1 MQYDLAATIHFGP
14 CSRFNE
20 FLLSCM
26 CVSLGLALSF
36 DPHHHQCISKRH
48 RLALQN
54 EDVEPLQE
62 RYLALYYV
70 FDFFLSKKSEEICP
84 VNGTYW
90 VCLFVCFFFTLND
103 NSNRIVTGRFPTILP
118 GKLECSWIF
127 EFLSFIKFGHL
138 SWQFGI
144 VACKK
149 RACVHICSF
158 QQFRP
163 ILLIYWRLDSVW
175 WDPLDWTFLII
186 WITWIMFFSFVLFL
200 NFGLTSLACNNS
212 SSAPGCS
219 FLGLNVR
226 FHGIVQI
233 RWFVNMWS
241 DYLSVCSTERYL
253 SPPLPCSVSFLF
265 PPGASQIVSPR
276 QQLYVP
282 QREPKYPGNQAS
294 FSLLEPFSFPDTL
307 YCLLFLPS
315 LLSPSSLPLVSANI
329 QSHSFLS
336 WFHPGWSHSFFLQPP
351 HLPSHLIDQ
360 VLIFVC
366 LIEQWYITEY
376 EEGYSNWLLS

>member
-186 WITWIMFFSFVLFL
+186 WITWIMFFFFCVVFKFWINKSGVQQFVLCSRMQL
-200 NFGLTSLACNNS
+200 SWSKREISWDCADKMVCEYVERLSVSLQLREILES
-212 SSAPGCS
+212 SSAL
-219 FLGLNVR
+219 F
-226 FHGIVQI
+226 
-233 RWFVNMWS
+233 
-241 DYLSVCSTERYL
+241 SV
-253 SPPLPCSVSFLF
+253 FF
-265 PPGASQIVSPR
+265 VSPR
-276 QQLYVP
+276 SLSNCQSQATTICSPEGV
-282 QREPKYPGNQAS
+282 QISRESG
-294 FSLLEPFSFPDTL
+294 
-307 YCLLFLPS
+307 
-315 LLSPSSLPLVSANI
+315 VI
-329 QSHSFLS
+329 
-336 WFHPGWSHSFFLQPP
+336 
-351 HLPSHLIDQ
+351 
-360 VLIFVC
+360 
-366 LIEQWYITEY
+366 
-376 EEGYSNWLLS
+376 

>member
-14 CSRFNE
+14 WSRFNE

-70 FDFFLSKKSEEICP
+70 FDFFFFSQKSEEICP

-90 VCLFVCFFFTLND
+90 VCLFVCFFFTLNG

-138 SWQFGI
+138 SSQFGF
-144 VACKK
+144 VTKK

-163 ILLIYWRLDSVW
+163 ILLIYWRLDSMW
-175 WDPLDWTFLII
+175 WVPLDWTFLII
-186 WITWIMFFSFVLFL
+186 WTTWITFFF
-200 NFGLTSLACNNS
+200 
-212 SSAPGCS
+212 
-219 FLGLNVR
+219 
-226 FHGIVQI
+226 
-233 RWFVNMWS
+233 
-241 DYLSVCSTERYL
+241 
-253 SPPLPCSVSFLF
+253 
-265 PPGASQIVSPR
+265 
-276 QQLYVP
+276 
-282 QREPKYPGNQAS
+282 
-294 FSLLEPFSFPDTL
+294 
-307 YCLLFLPS
+307 
-315 LLSPSSLPLVSANI
+315 
-329 QSHSFLS
+329 
-336 WFHPGWSHSFFLQPP
+336 FFL
-351 HLPSHLIDQ
+351 LCC
-360 VLIFVC
+360 F
-366 LIEQWYITEY
+366 YI
-376 EEGYSNWLLS
+376 LD